1 MDFEKIFNSNIQKAI
16 IDFESIYSSF
26 EKKISFIK
34 AIELD
39 NDFLNNHPNKQILE
53 QIMNLLVENAKVTET
68 RKMQQKY
75 LMPVL
80 VPLLQNEPCEK
91 ILDIF
96 QNDNKTFT
104 MFCIVL
110 LAFRFENSIK
120 EHADTHH
127 KNIIE
132 ALNKYAL
139 AISKINIK

>member
-96 QNDNKTFT
+96 QNDSKTFT

-120 EHADTHH
+120 EHVDTHH